1 MKNERYNS
9 GLKNLHLL
17 IQQASTKYANE
28 FVWQDVKLTEEF
40 KNAYTEVL
48 KSNGYDIEFFNCSA
62 VITTSQGRYIFVP
75 NQWFVIASYPLDVYM
90 ELMYYKEQVK
100 GIADFLGKQLTTYAR
115 QLRDQPTSEDKNS
128 FFEAAESILKGKI
141 APEIIPDAK
150 NRLWRFSSDYS
161 WWSGQKTIDRTDF
174 YMSVVLNMLNL
185 VNASQGYVADIINVY
200 ANDFHLRM
208 LVDEVDKFTVDL
220 TCNILREESDTCTV
234 EKEDP
239 FDFLGNFMEQ
249 SDDSIK
255 KPMRIKISAN
265 NSREIRFK

>member
-1 MKNERYNS
+1 MKNEHYNS

-17 IQQASTKYANE
+17 IQKASTKYANE

-40 KNAYTEVL
+40 KNAYAEVL
-48 KSNGYDIEFFNCSA
+48 QFNRYDIEFFDYSA

-100 GIADFLGKQLTTYAR
+100 SIADFIGKQFTPYVK
-115 QLRDQPTSEDKNS
+115 QLRDQPTFSDKNS
-128 FFEAAESILKGKI
+128 FFEAAEYILEGKI
-141 APEIIPDAK
+141 APEKIPEAK
-150 NRLWRFSSDYS
+150 NRLWRFVSDYS

-200 ANDFHLRM
+200 ANDFYLRM

-220 TCNILREESDTCTV
+220 VCNILREEADTYIV
-234 EKEDP
+234 EKENSSN
-239 FDFLGNFMEQ
+239 FLDKREEQ
-249 SDDSIK
+249 SDGSIK
-255 KPMRIKISAN
+255 KPTRIKISEN
-265 NSREIRFK
+265 NTREIRFK